1 MTIISRL
8 LFVLA
13 LVIVPAL
20 VYATSGGLPDRVATH
35 FGLGGVA
42 NGWMPRTGYV
52 VFMLAFSALLPLVVV
67 ATSGLVPALTMSSRM
82 VRNRDYWLA
91 PERRE
96 ATQGWLADHACWMG
110 IVLILFLGGVHL
122 LVVQANGRTPPQL
135 AEAPLFVLLAA
146 LLVAIALWVIT
157 LHRRFRQVR

>member
-1 MTIISRL
+1 MSIIARL

-20 VYATSGGLPDRVATH
+20 IYATSAGLPELVATH
-35 FGLGGVA
+35 FGFGGVA

-52 VFMLAFSALLPLVVV
+52 VFMLALTTLLPLIIV

-82 VRNRDYWLA
+82 VRNPDYWLA
-91 PERRE
+91 PARRE
-96 ATQGWLADHACWMG
+96 ATQGWLASHACWMG
-110 IVLILFLGGVHL
+110 VVLILFLGGAHL
-122 LVVQANGRTPPQL
+122 VVVQANTHTPPQL